1 MAIMS
6 CPSEGSSISAASGET
21 LDCDD
26 HRHEAKNRL
35 NMSEKNAEPEPAAY
49 RHLANQKISIDD
61 DDNGGVRSTD
71 LDLKLFNQGVPS
83 NAKKSDESATE
94 EKCNVPKARVFACNF
109 CKREFSTSQ
118 ALGGHQN
125 AHKQERALAKQR
137 KGMEADL
144 LGVHP
149 HLSYYYSGVPQMP
162 LYGSIGRALGVR
174 HESMIHK
181 PSYPSSALPGYRFG
195 GPRQACGINP
205 NSRPPFDRMRVDS
218 LQAYGGASGLGEP
231 PPPPP
236 PPAFDGSASSQ
247 AHQAQVDVCHDDNKS
262 MKKEGDHPEE
272 EVLQSD
278 VSDPSGIDLTL
289 KL

>member
-1 MAIMS
+1 MS

-35 NMSEKNAEPEPAAY
+35 NMSEKIAEPEPTAY

-83 NAKKSDESATE
+83 NAKKSDESETE
-94 EKCNVPKARVFACNF
+94 EKCNVPKARVLRATFASESSLP
-109 CKREFSTSQ
+109 RRLWGGIRTRTS
-118 ALGGHQN
+118 
-125 AHKQERALAKQR
+125 K
-137 KGMEADL
+137 
-144 LGVHP
+144 
-149 HLSYYYSGVPQMP
+149 SGRSPN
-162 LYGSIGRALGVR
+162 
-174 HESMIHK
+174 
-181 PSYPSSALPGYRFG
+181 SARGWKLTCSGFTRTCHTITRVYRFG
-195 GPRQACGINP
+195 GLRQSCSINP
-205 NSRPPFDRMRVDS
+205 NSRPPFDRMRVES
-218 LQAYGGASGLGEP
+218 LQAYGGASGGASGLGEPP

-278 VSDPSGIDLTL
+278 DSDPSGIDLTL